1 MYKYDDFE
9 SFRDFFEFILIDGK
23 FNIIRIIFIMILFID
38 DEIFRLFVNNGLD
51 IEVVGGKKLIINNY
65 LRVEDIDLEDLKIIF
80 IIRGYFRYGYV
91 MKRGYDGVVRNL
103 ILYMNFIQFDIDN
116 NRIWYVYFSSKSG

>member
-1 MYKYDDFE
+1 MLSFSEIDIVKFFIIMYKYDDFE

-23 FNIIRIIFIMILFID
+23 FNIIRIIFIMILLID

-80 IIRGYFRYGYV
+80 IISGYFRYGYV

-103 ILYMNFIQFDIDN
+103 ILYMNFI
-116 NRIWYVYFSSKSG
+116 

>member
-1 MYKYDDFE
+1 MLNFSETDIVKFFIIMYKYDDFE
-9 SFRDFFEFILIDGK
+9 LFRDFFEFILIDGK
-23 FNIIRIIFIMILFID
+23 FNIICIIFIMILFID
-38 DEIFRLFVNNGLD
+38 DEMFRLFVNNGLD

-103 ILYMNFIQFDIDN
+103 TLYMNFI
-116 NRIWYVYFSSKSG
+116 

>member
-1 MYKYDDFE
+1 MLSFSEIDIVKFFIIMYKYDDFE
-9 SFRDFFEFILIDGK
+9 LFRDFFEFILIDGK

-103 ILYMNFIQFDIDN
+103 ILYMNFI
-116 NRIWYVYFSSKSG
+116 

>member
-1 MYKYDDFE
+1 MLNFSEIDIVKFFIIMYKYDDFE

-23 FNIIRIIFIMILFID
+23 FNIIRIIFIMILLID

-103 ILYMNFIQFDIDN
+103 ILYMNFI
-116 NRIWYVYFSSKSG
+116 

>member
-1 MYKYDDFE
+1 MLSFSEIDIVKFFIIMYKYDDFE

-23 FNIIRIIFIMILFID
+23 FNIIRIIFIMILLID

-51 IEVVGGKKLIINNY
+51 IEVVGGKKMIINNY

-103 ILYMNFIQFDIDN
+103 ILYMNFI
-116 NRIWYVYFSSKSG
+116 

>member
-1 MYKYDDFE
+1 MLSFSEIDIVKFFIIMYKYDDFE

-80 IIRGYFRYGYV
+80 IIRGYFRYGYI

-103 ILYMNFIQFDIDN
+103 ILYMNFI
-116 NRIWYVYFSSKSG
+116 

>member
-1 MYKYDDFE
+1 MLSFSEIDIVKFFIIMYKYDDFE

-23 FNIIRIIFIMILFID
+23 FNIIRIIFIMILLID

-65 LRVEDIDLEDLKIIF
+65 LRVEDSDLEDLKIIF

-103 ILYMNFIQFDIDN
+103 ILYMNFI
-116 NRIWYVYFSSKSG
+116 

>member
-1 MYKYDDFE
+1 MLSFSEIDIVKFFIIMYKYDDFE
-9 SFRDFFEFILIDGK
+9 LFRDFFEFILIDGK

-51 IEVVGGKKLIINNY
+51 IEVVGGKKMIINNY

-103 ILYMNFIQFDIDN
+103 ILYMNFI
-116 NRIWYVYFSSKSG
+116 

>member
-1 MYKYDDFE
+1 MLNFSEIDIVKFFIIMYKYDDFE

-23 FNIIRIIFIMILFID
+23 FNIICIIFIMILFID

-65 LRVEDIDLEDLKIIF
+65 LRVEDIDLEDLKIMF

-103 ILYMNFIQFDIDN
+103 ILYMNFI
-116 NRIWYVYFSSKSG
+116 

>member
-1 MYKYDDFE
+1 MLSFSEIDIVKFFIIMYKYDDFE

-65 LRVEDIDLEDLKIIF
+65 LRVEDIDLEDLKIMF

-103 ILYMNFIQFDIDN
+103 ILYMNFI
-116 NRIWYVYFSSKSG
+116 

>member
-1 MYKYDDFE
+1 MLSFSEIDIVKFFIIMYKYDDFE
-9 SFRDFFEFILIDGK
+9 FFRDFFEFILIDGK

-80 IIRGYFRYGYV
+80 FIRGYFRYGYV

-103 ILYMNFIQFDIDN
+103 ILYMNFI
-116 NRIWYVYFSSKSG
+116 

>member
-1 MYKYDDFE
+1 MLNFSEIDIVKFFIIMYKYDDFE

-51 IEVVGGKKLIINNY
+51 IEVVGGKKMIINNY

-103 ILYMNFIQFDIDN
+103 ILYMNFI
-116 NRIWYVYFSSKSG
+116 

>member
-1 MYKYDDFE
+1 MLSFSEIDIVKFFIIMYKYDDFE

-23 FNIIRIIFIMILFID
+23 FNIIRIIFIMILLID

-103 ILYMNFIQFDIDN
+103 ILYMNFI
-116 NRIWYVYFSSKSG
+116 

>member
-1 MYKYDDFE
+1 MLSFSEIDIVKFFIIMYKYDDFE

-103 ILYMNFIQFDIDN
+103 ILYMNFI
-116 NRIWYVYFSSKSG
+116 

>member
-116 NRIWYVYFSSKSG
+116 NRIWYVYISSKSG

>member
-1 MYKYDDFE
+1 MLSFSEIDIVKFFIIMYKYDDFE

-51 IEVVGGKKLIINNY
+51 IEVVGGKKMIINNY
-65 LRVEDIDLEDLKIIF
+65 LRVEDIDLEDLKIMF

-103 ILYMNFIQFDIDN
+103 ILYMNFI
-116 NRIWYVYFSSKSG
+116 

>member
-1 MYKYDDFE
+1 MLNFSEIDIVKFFIIMYKYDDFE

-65 LRVEDIDLEDLKIIF
+65 LRVEDIDLEDLKITF

-103 ILYMNFIQFDIDN
+103 ILYMNFI
-116 NRIWYVYFSSKSG
+116 

>member
-1 MYKYDDFE
+1 MLSFSKIDIVKFFIIMYKYDDFE

-103 ILYMNFIQFDIDN
+103 ILYMNFI
-116 NRIWYVYFSSKSG
+116 

>member
-1 MYKYDDFE
+1 MLSFSEIDIVKFFIIMYKYDDFE

-91 MKRGYDGVVRNL
+91 MKRGYDGIVRNL
-103 ILYMNFIQFDIDN
+103 ILYMNFI
-116 NRIWYVYFSSKSG
+116 

>member
-1 MYKYDDFE
+1 MLSFSEIDIVKFFIIMYKYDDFE

-51 IEVVGGKKLIINNY
+51 IEVVGGKKMIINNY

-103 ILYMNFIQFDIDN
+103 ILYMNFI
-116 NRIWYVYFSSKSG
+116 

>member
-1 MYKYDDFE
+1 MLNFSEIDIVKFFIIMYKYDDFE

-65 LRVEDIDLEDLKIIF
+65 LRVEDSDLEDLKIIF

-103 ILYMNFIQFDIDN
+103 ILYMNFI
-116 NRIWYVYFSSKSG
+116 

>member
-1 MYKYDDFE
+1 MLSFSEIDIVKFFIIMYKYDDFE

-65 LRVEDIDLEDLKIIF
+65 LRVEDSDLEDLKIIF

-103 ILYMNFIQFDIDN
+103 ILYMNFI
-116 NRIWYVYFSSKSG
+116 

>member
-1 MYKYDDFE
+1 MLNFSEIDIVKFFIIMYKYDDFE

-103 ILYMNFIQFDIDN
+103 ILYMNFI
-116 NRIWYVYFSSKSG
+116 

>member
-1 MYKYDDFE
+1 MLNFSEIDIVKFFIIMYKYDDFE

-65 LRVEDIDLEDLKIIF
+65 LRVEDIDLEDLKIMF

-91 MKRGYDGVVRNL
+91 MKRGYNGVVRNL
-103 ILYMNFIQFDIDN
+103 ILYMNFI
-116 NRIWYVYFSSKSG
+116 

>member
-1 MYKYDDFE
+1 MLSFSEIDIVKFFIIMYKYDDFE

-91 MKRGYDGVVRNL
+91 MKRGFDGVVRNL
-103 ILYMNFIQFDIDN
+103 ILYMNFI
-116 NRIWYVYFSSKSG
+116 

>member
-1 MYKYDDFE
+1 MLSFSEIDIVKFFIIMYKYDDFE

-91 MKRGYDGVVRNL
+91 MKRRYDGVVRNL
-103 ILYMNFIQFDIDN
+103 ILYMNFI
-116 NRIWYVYFSSKSG
+116 

>member
-1 MYKYDDFE
+1 MLNFSEIDIVKFFIIMYKYDDFE
-9 SFRDFFEFILIDGK
+9 LFRDFFEFILIDGK

-65 LRVEDIDLEDLKIIF
+65 LRVEDIDLEDLKIMF

-103 ILYMNFIQFDIDN
+103 ILYMNFI
-116 NRIWYVYFSSKSG
+116 

>member
-1 MYKYDDFE
+1 MLNFSEIDIVKFFIIMYKYDDFE

-23 FNIIRIIFIMILFID
+23 FNIICIIFIMILFID

-65 LRVEDIDLEDLKIIF
+65 LRVEDIDLEDLKITF

-103 ILYMNFIQFDIDN
+103 ILYMNFI
-116 NRIWYVYFSSKSG
+116 

>member
-1 MYKYDDFE
+1 MLNFSEIDIVKFFIIMYKYDDFE

-51 IEVVGGKKLIINNY
+51 IEVVGGKKMIINNY
-65 LRVEDIDLEDLKIIF
+65 LRVEDIDLEDLKIMF

-103 ILYMNFIQFDIDN
+103 ILYMNFI
-116 NRIWYVYFSSKSG
+116 

>member
-1 MYKYDDFE
+1 MLSFSEIDIVKFFIIMYKYDDFE

-23 FNIIRIIFIMILFID
+23 FNIICIIFIMILFID

-103 ILYMNFIQFDIDN
+103 ILYMNFI
-116 NRIWYVYFSSKSG
+116 

>member
-1 MYKYDDFE
+1 M
-9 SFRDFFEFILIDGK
+9 IDGK

-65 LRVEDIDLEDLKIIF
+65 LRVEDIDLEDLKITF

-103 ILYMNFIQFDIDN
+103 ILYMNFI
-116 NRIWYVYFSSKSG
+116 

>member
-1 MYKYDDFE
+1 MLSFSEIDIVKFFIIMYKYDDFE

-65 LRVEDIDLEDLKIIF
+65 LRVEDIDLEDLKITF

-103 ILYMNFIQFDIDN
+103 ILYMNFI
-116 NRIWYVYFSSKSG
+116 

>member
-1 MYKYDDFE
+1 MLNFSEIDIVKFFIIMYKYDDFE

-65 LRVEDIDLEDLKIIF
+65 LRVEDIDLEDLKIMF

-103 ILYMNFIQFDIDN
+103 ILYMNFI
-116 NRIWYVYFSSKSG
+116 

>member
-1 MYKYDDFE
+1 MLSFIEIDIVKFFIIMYKYDDFE

-103 ILYMNFIQFDIDN
+103 ILYMNFI
-116 NRIWYVYFSSKSG
+116 

>member
-1 MYKYDDFE
+1 MLNFSEIDIVKFFIIMYKYDDFE

-23 FNIIRIIFIMILFID
+23 FNIICIIFIMILFID

-103 ILYMNFIQFDIDN
+103 ILYMNFI
-116 NRIWYVYFSSKSG
+116 

>member
-1 MYKYDDFE
+1 MLSFSEIDIVKFFIIMYKYDDFE

-51 IEVVGGKKLIINNY
+51 IEVVGGEKMIINNY

-103 ILYMNFIQFDIDN
+103 ILYMNFI
-116 NRIWYVYFSSKSG
+116 

>member
-1 MYKYDDFE
+1 MLSFSEIDIVKFFIIMYKYDDFE

-51 IEVVGGKKLIINNY
+51 IEVVGGKKMIINNY
-65 LRVEDIDLEDLKIIF
+65 LRVEDIDLEDLKITF

-103 ILYMNFIQFDIDN
+103 ILYMNFI
-116 NRIWYVYFSSKSG
+116 